1 MPRFIPYRT
10 DEGREF
16 MIPELK
22 TLKDESTEDFLQR
35 EKDPITRAVALAAI
49 LLVEFNLTEAPT
61 FTVEGLDAV
70 FRLSRKSAGYSVDQ
84 CIGYFT
90 EIEDYE
96 MCDKLLNVK
105 SKL

>member
-1 MPRFIPYRT
+1 MPRFIPYQNE
-10 DEGREF
+10 EGREF

-22 TLKDESTEDFLQR
+22 TLDDETTEEFLER
-35 EKDPITRAVALAAI
+35 EKDSITRAVALAAV
-49 LLVEFNLTEAPT
+49 LLVEFDLVAAPT

-70 FRLSRKSAGYSVDQ
+70 FSLSRDSAGFSIDQ

-96 MCDKLLNVK
+96 MCNRLLNLK
-105 SKL
+105 SRL